1 MTEVSSTEVTSTD
14 APFPGA
20 MPSKGPKRGRAQ
32 FCGDGRVYWLLLV
45 RGAVLLMVTLGL
57 YRFWLMTDI
66 RRFLWSNTELAGDSF
81 EYTGTATELLLG
93 FLVGVAVLIPIYALI
108 FLAATGLGIVQLA
121 SVLAFVLIGFLSPYA
136 VYRARRYRLTRSV
149 FRGLRF
155 HQTGSAWRYAVCAV
169 FWWAM
174 IALTLGLAYPWA
186 QAALERYKMR
196 NTFYGNLP
204 GRFDG
209 SPLSLFWRGLP
220 MWLLVLGPLFGCIAL
235 GIAVVDWSAVAQAID
250 LERDLTAN
258 IEGTGLG
265 EASALV
271 MIALGW
277 SGFAAA
283 MLYPAFQGLTLRW
296 WTSGLRFGAL
306 SMTSRLRIGQVYR
319 IYFRFLWY
327 AFLFTLVA
335 GVCGAVCVMLVG
347 PYVGP
352 QASTPAGIL
361 ATCVLV
367 IGYVIVAL
375 GFSTIHQAT
384 VKLSLWRLGVD
395 ALDLDGVAVLDRVKA
410 QGGPSSPLGEGLADA
425 LSVGGI

>member
-1 MTEVSSTEVTSTD
+1 
-14 APFPGA
+14 
-20 MPSKGPKRGRAQ
+20 
-32 FCGDGRVYWLLLV
+32 
-45 RGAVLLMVTLGL
+45 
-57 YRFWLMTDI
+57 
-66 RRFLWSNTELAGDSF
+66 
-81 EYTGTATELLLG
+81 
-93 FLVGVAVLIPIYALI
+93 
-108 FLAATGLGIVQLA
+108 VQLA
-121 SVLAFVLIGFLSPYA
+121 SVLGFVLMGFLGQYA

-196 NTFYGNLP
+196 NTFYGNLS
-204 GRFDG
+204 GQFDG
-209 SPLSLFWRGLP
+209 SALALFWRGVP
-220 MWLLVLGPLFGCIAL
+220 MWLLVLGPLIGCIGL
-235 GIAVVDWSAVAQAID
+235 GIATVDWGTILQAID
-250 LERDLTAN
+250 PEQDLTAN

-271 MIALGW
+271 MVALGW

-296 WTSGLRFGAL
+296 WTSGLRFGAFSL
-306 SMTSRLRIGQVYR
+306 TSRLRIGQVYR
-319 IYFRFLWY
+319 IYLRFLWY

-335 GVCGAVCVMLVG
+335 GLCGAVCLMLVG

-361 ATCVLV
+361 ATGVLV
-367 IGYVIVAL
+367 VGYVIVAL

-384 VKLSLWRLGVD
+384 VKVSLWRLGVD
-395 ALDLDGVAVLDRVKA
+395 GLDLGGVALLDRVKA

-425 LSVGGI
+425 LNVGGI

>member
-1 MTEVSSTEVTSTD
+1 MTEVSTTEMSL
-14 APFPGA
+14 PGA
-20 MPSKGPKRGRAQ
+20 MPGEGAGRGRAR
-32 FCGDGRVYWLLLV
+32 FFGEGRPYWRLLV

-93 FLVGVAVLIPIYALI
+93 FLVGVAVLIPIYAFI

-121 SVLAFVLIGFLSPYA
+121 SLLAFILMGFLGQYA

-155 HQTGSAWRYAVCAV
+155 HQTGSAWRFAVCAV

-174 IALTLGLAYPWA
+174 IVLTLGLAFPWA

-209 SPLSLFWRGLP
+209 SALALFWRGVP
-220 MWLLVLGPLFGCIAL
+220 MWLLVLGPLVGCIAL
-235 GIAVVDWSAVAQAID
+235 GIAMVDWSTVVQAID
-250 LERDLTAN
+250 LERDFTGD
-258 IEGTGLG
+258 IEGSGLG
-265 EASALV
+265 EASTLV
-271 MIALGW
+271 MVALAW
-277 SGFAAA
+277 STFAAA

-296 WTSGLRFGAL
+296 WTSGLRFGAF

-319 IYFRFLWY
+319 VYFRFLWY

-335 GVCGAVCVMLVG
+335 GLCGTPVLLLVG
-347 PYVGP
+347 PYLGP
-352 QASTPAGIL
+352 QASTLAGIL
-361 ATCVLV
+361 ATCALV
-367 IGYVIVAL
+367 IGYVMVAL

-395 ALDLDGVAVLDRVKA
+395 ALDLDSVAVLDRVKA

-425 LSVGGI
+425 LNVGGI

>member
-1 MTEVSSTEVTSTD
+1 MT
-14 APFPGA
+14 
-20 MPSKGPKRGRAQ
+20 
-32 FCGDGRVYWLLLV
+32 
-45 RGAVLLMVTLGL
+45 
-57 YRFWLMTDI
+57 
-66 RRFLWSNTELAGDSF
+66 
-81 EYTGTATELLLG
+81 
-93 FLVGVAVLIPIYALI
+93 
-108 FLAATGLGIVQLA
+108 
-121 SVLAFVLIGFLSPYA
+121 
-136 VYRARRYRLTRSV
+136 
-149 FRGLRF
+149 
-155 HQTGSAWRYAVCAV
+155 
-169 FWWAM
+169 
-174 IALTLGLAYPWA
+174 ALTLGLAYPWA

-204 GRFDG
+204 GQFDG
-209 SPLSLFWRGLP
+209 SALALFWRGVP
-220 MWLLVLGPLFGCIAL
+220 MWLLVFGPLIGCIGL
-235 GIAVVDWSAVAQAID
+235 GIATVDWGTILQAID
-250 LERDLTAN
+250 LEQDLTGN

-296 WTSGLRFGAL
+296 WTSGLRFGAFSL
-306 SMTSRLRIGQVYR
+306 TSRLRIGQVYR
-319 IYFRFLWY
+319 IYLRFLWY

-335 GVCGAVCVMLVG
+335 GLCGAACLMLVG

-361 ATCVLV
+361 ATGVLV
-367 IGYVIVAL
+367 VGYVIVAL

-395 ALDLDGVAVLDRVKA
+395 VLNLSGVALLDRVKA

-425 LSVGGI
+425 LNVGGI

>member
-1 MTEVSSTEVTSTD
+1 
-14 APFPGA
+14 
-20 MPSKGPKRGRAQ
+20 MPSEGPDRGRAR
-32 FCGDGRVYWLLLV
+32 FCGDGRAYWRLLV
-45 RGAVLLMVTLGL
+45 RGAALLMVTLGL

-121 SVLAFVLIGFLSPYA
+121 SVLAFVLMGFLGQYA

-209 SPLSLFWRGLP
+209 SALWLFWRGAP
-220 MWLLVLGPLFGCIAL
+220 MWFLVLGPLIGCI
-235 GIAVVDWSAVAQAID
+235 GPWHRHGG
-250 LERDLTAN
+250 LER
-258 IEGTGLG
+258 
-265 EASALV
+265 
-271 MIALGW
+271 
-277 SGFAAA
+277 
-283 MLYPAFQGLTLRW
+283 R
-296 WTSGLRFGAL
+296 R
-306 SMTSRLRIGQVYR
+306 
-319 IYFRFLWY
+319 
-327 AFLFTLVA
+327 
-335 GVCGAVCVMLVG
+335 
-347 PYVGP
+347 
-352 QASTPAGIL
+352 
-361 ATCVLV
+361 
-367 IGYVIVAL
+367 
-375 GFSTIHQAT
+375 
-384 VKLSLWRLGVD
+384 
-395 ALDLDGVAVLDRVKA
+395 
-410 QGGPSSPLGEGLADA
+410 PSH
-425 LSVGGI
+425 